1 MHMKLPRVCQLSRSR
16 SPKSTNLVQGHHT
29 YEIEHDPTYFSMI
42 SQRYQEVVL
51 FLLTCS
57 LDDLPEVVDPETLDT
72 FRKVYGESEFTC
84 RFHECPYHSDGF
96 HSIEARNAHEHT
108 HMKTLR
114 CADPSCE
121 FFARGFISKTGLQKH
136 NRRYHPGPEEVELPK
151 FEPAR
156 AISPPP
162 VESPPRPQRQATPPP
177 PSPSPAPPPLPP
189 PPPIQHKPE
198 GREPVKK
205 VRQRRGKR
213 GLRVHDCRLCTK
225 VLRFSPLHEE

>member
-1 MHMKLPRVCQLSRSR
+1 MKLPIVCQLSRSR
-16 SPKSTNLVQGHHT
+16 SPKSANLVQGHHT

-96 HSIEARNAHEHT
+96 HSIEARNEHEHT

-114 CADPSCE
+114 CADSSCE
-121 FFARGFISKTGLQKH
+121 FFARGFTSKTGLQKH

-151 FEPAR
+151 FEPTR
-156 AISPPP
+156 AVNPPP
-162 VESPPRPQRQATPPP
+162 VESPSPPPSPGPGPP
-177 PSPSPAPPPLPP
+177 PSPSP
-189 PPPIQHKPE
+189 PPIQDKPE
-198 GREPVKK
+198 GREPVK
-205 VRQRRGKR
+205 VRQRRGKK
-213 GLRVHDCRLCTK
+213 GLRVHYCLLCTK
-225 VLRFSPLHEE
+225 VLRFSPLREE